1 MVSLLVTTQPQEMNV
16 YYVTA
21 TGDCPTENITCHPL
35 SYYTNHTID
44 WPPNVTLIFL
54 PGEHNTTASFVMSN
68 LSRVIIRSSDRND
81 SILSTW
87 SRPVIMSPNKNFV
100 KIYLFSIKNLCIQG
114 LQIELNL
121 TFIAISELVLH
132 NVLVQAEVRLGMK
145 PGPISFAMDCNVT
158 ISMSQFLGFTQYAKK
173 FFLLI
178 IHTTFYDYLICFP
191 ESGVLVFKNV
201 SVIKSPRI
209 GIIIFCASCSEMNL
223 TDIVIDSCHGTG
235 LSVLHPRGHVI
246 LTNVIIANG
255 AQVGLNDNTYEG
267 KIILNNVTIS
277 NNRGGGMTLFNVN
290 LILNNVTISN
300 NRGGGMTLFNVNLV
314 FYQNPST
321 IINNYSPGN
330 GGGIKIFT
338 SQYYVIKSDTEVHF
352 INNTAQGKGGAIYYS
367 SIKASEFDLVLP
379 SCSFSGNFKPIFSGN
394 NAFSGGNVVYNG
406 LYWNCSINES
416 FSGNIV
422 VKNNFDSI
430 VNCSNNPTLLNFP
443 KPLPSY
449 ITSEALGVCLCSED
463 KLTINYHVRIVNHQ
477 LYPGQI
483 ITLSLV
489 TVGAC
494 GGISP
499 AVLVTNSEGGIM
511 VSLETINQE
520 NEKQCKDFKY
530 KIKQKSSNVNSGK
543 IKLGFEK
550 ESELPDNSSLIVDI
564 TLLPCP
570 HGLAL
575 TNGMCQCNSVISR
588 VNNVKCDVNQMPHPI
603 SKSSNSWLYYNT
615 QYDCTVGYVNCPF
628 DYCNSSTISFSLDDS
643 DIQCAN
649 NRSGILCGACQQGLS
664 LMLGSNKCGQC
675 SNKYISLILPFIA
688 AGVIL
693 VAFLLVSNM
702 TVSVGSINGLL
713 FYANVMKLNE
723 SVNGISIPV
732 LNQFIAWLN
741 LDLGIETCFF
751 NGLDGY
757 WKTWLQYCFSFALI
771 ALLILCCKLSTKLV
785 HYLGRNVVAVLST
798 LIFMAHSKLLLA
810 IRNSLMLSVIECEGR
825 KSYVWSVDGNIPYL
839 GHKHIYLF
847 IVSLV
852 VMLSGL
858 LYTITIFSSQ
868 WMQKLCGR
876 YCRSSWDPFYRFKS
890 FLDAYTGP
898 YKDRYRYWTG
908 LLLIIRLLL
917 TAVFSY
923 TTETI
928 PIINTYIT
936 VFIAGL
942 LIHLLAKEV
951 YCNKILNILELFYM
965 VNLGITAL
973 LLALIN
979 QASATIIT
987 AISVSLSMTAFLIT
1001 VVVHICIALKKCR
1014 YLKLK
1019 FTTFFNIQKRETEKE
1034 PLLVNSLDDSHINCN
1049 DGDPPVVNER
1059 EKLIF
1064 Y

>member
-1 MVSLLVTTQPQEMNV
+1 MVTTQPQEMNV

-21 TGDCPTENITCHPL
+21 TGDCPTEDIICHPL
-35 SYYTNHTID
+35 SYYTNDTID

-68 LSRVIIRSSDRND
+68 LSRVIIRGSDRND

-87 SRPVIMSPNKNFV
+87 SRPVIMSPNKNFA
-100 KIYLFSIKNLCIQG
+100 KIHLFSIKNLCIQG

-132 NVLVQAEVRLGMK
+132 NVLVQADVNLGVK
-145 PGPISFAMDCNVT
+145 QQGPKSYATDCNMT
-158 ISMSQFLGFTQYAKK
+158 ISMSQFLSFIQYAKR

-178 IHTTFYDYLICFP
+178 MHTTFYENLVCYP
-191 ESGVLVFKNV
+191 VNGVLVFKNV
-201 SVIKSPRI
+201 SVIKSPWNGI
-209 GIIIFCASCSEMNL
+209 GIFCSLCREVNL
-223 TDIVIDSCHGTG
+223 TDVVIDSCHGPG
-235 LSVLHPRGHVI
+235 LYVLHPSGQVI
-246 LTNVIIANG
+246 LTNVIITNG
-255 AQVGLNDNTYEG
+255 AQVGLYDDAYEG
-267 KIILNNVTIS
+267 KVILNNVTIS
-277 NNRGGGMTLFNVN
+277 NNRGGGMILFNVD
-290 LILNNVTISN
+290 
-300 NRGGGMTLFNVNLV
+300 LV
-314 FYQNPST
+314 FYQNPSA

-330 GGGIKIFT
+330 GGGLKIFT
-338 SQYYVIKSDTEVHF
+338 SQYYVIKSDTEVYF

-367 SIKASEFDLVLP
+367 SVKASGFDLILP
-379 SCSFSGNFKPIFSGN
+379 SCSFSRNFKPIFSGN
-394 NAFSGGNVVYNG
+394 YALSGGDAVYNG

-416 FSGNIV
+416 FSDNIV
-422 VKNNFDSI
+422 VKNNFNSI
-430 VNCSNNPTLLNFP
+430 INCSNNPTLLNFP

-463 KLTINYHVRIVNHQ
+463 KLTINYHVRNDSHQ

-483 ITLSLV
+483 ITLPLV
-489 TVGAC
+489 TVGVC

-499 AVLVTNSEGGIM
+499 AVLVTNSEGGII
-511 VSLETINQE
+511 VSLETINQKT
-520 NEKQCKDFKY
+520 EKWCKDFKY
-530 KIKQKSSNVNSGK
+530 RIKQRSSNISSGK

-550 ESELPDNSSLIVDI
+550 ESELPDNSLFIVDI

-575 TNGMCQCNSVISR
+575 TNGMCQCNSVISS
-588 VNNVKCDVNQMPHPI
+588 VSNVKCDVNQMPHPI

-628 DYCNSSTISFSLDDS
+628 DYCNSSTISFNLDDP

-675 SNKYISLILPFIA
+675 SNKYISLIVPFIV
-688 AGVIL
+688 AGIIL
-693 VAFLLVSNM
+693 VAFLLVSNI

-732 LNQFIAWLN
+732 LSQFIAWLN

-771 ALLILCCKLSTKLV
+771 VLLILCCKLSTKLA

-810 IRNSLMLSVIECEGR
+810 IRNSLMLSFIECEGR

-839 GHKHIYLF
+839 GHEHIYLF

-852 VMLSGL
+852 VMLTGL

-876 YCRSSWDPFYRFKS
+876 HCRSSWDLFYTFKP

-898 YKDRYRYWTG
+898 YKDKYRYWTG

-917 TAVFSY
+917 TTVFSY
-923 TTETI
+923 TTGTI

-951 YCNKILNILELFYM
+951 YRNKILNILELFYM
-965 VNLGITAL
+965 VNLFITAL
-973 LLALIN
+973 SIALIN
-979 QASATIIT
+979 QFGSNFGTASITVVT

-1001 VVVHICIALKKCR
+1001 VVVHICIALKKCC
-1014 YLKLK
+1014 YSKLK
-1019 FTTFFNIQKRETEKE
+1019 FTTFFNIQNCETERE
-1034 PLLVNSLDDSHINCN
+1034 PSLVNSLDNSHN

-1059 EKLIF
+1059 ENLIF